1 MYKSANIAFGI
12 SLLAALAYPQ
22 KIDKPAL
29 QPNLDYLLEGL
40 TENFGP
46 AAHTFDVWGDGW
58 IPQFCLDASESEDN
72 GFNPAD
78 IKTYNIKYDDC
89 GTAWVVCVHKDSLM
103 SIESLADIFGRV
115 PVASRSF
122 IRHVLTIPADHG
134 SAANGGDNIQLF
146 QIGDDGFQVMLH
158 EVAHSLDAHA
168 YKEPLS
174 ASKRWQDEVDKDSA
188 VPDNYAGSSPA
199 ECVAQSTVIAAYN
212 AFVPGGYPSIE
223 PRWEEVRHQY
233 ETVQTVQRED
243 AGNILI
249 PGGQCRQRLANSET
263 VAVPTGQRLLRGRWA
278 PWRRSEEPDTSLG
291 EDLEVIE
298 PVDFDSGSCGDDIES
313 RAWGAARQHL

>member
-1 MYKSANIAFGI
+1 MYTAANIAFGI

-22 KIDKPAL
+22 KIDKPSL
-29 QPNLDYLLEGL
+29 QSNLDYLQQGL
-40 TENFGP
+40 KDNFGP
-46 AAHTFDVWGDGW
+46 AAHTFDEWGDGW
-58 IPQFCLDASESEDN
+58 IPQFCLDASESADD

-78 IKTYNIKYDDC
+78 IKTYNIRYDDC
-89 GTAWVVCVHKDSLM
+89 GTAWVVCVHKDSVM
-103 SIESLADIFGRV
+103 SIESLADAFGRV

-122 IRHVLTIPADHG
+122 IRHILTIPGDHG
-134 SAANGGDNIQLF
+134 SASNGGDNIKLF
-146 QIGDDGFQVMLH
+146 QISDGFQVLLH

-168 YKEPLS
+168 YKEPQS
-174 ASKRWQDEVDKDSA
+174 ASDRWQSEVDKDSA
-188 VPDNYAGSSPA
+188 VPDDYAGTSQA
-199 ECVAQSTVIAAYN
+199 ECFAQSSVIAAYN
-212 AFVPGGYPSIE
+212 AVVPGGYPGIE

-263 VAVPTGQRLLRGRWA
+263 VAVPTGKRMLRGRWA
-278 PWRRSEEPDTSLG
+278 PWRRSAKPDSSLG

-313 RAWGAARQHL
+313 KAWGAARQHL